1 MKYLCLL
8 HYDVAKFE
16 NLTPARLEAIVK
28 ECAPYDA
35 ALKASGQQ
43 VAVGSLQHGTSMIL
57 RARDGQPST
66 SEGSIASTVGAVLIL
81 EARDLNDAVRV
92 ASLHPAA
99 RTGEDLGWAVEV
111 RPFEMFESPWRTP

>member
-16 NLTPARLEAIVK
+16 TISASRMEAIVK
-28 ECAPYDA
+28 ECTPYDA
-35 ALKASGQQ
+35 ALKASGQLVVQ
-43 VAVGSLQHGTSMIL
+43 GSLQHGSAMIL
-57 RARDGQPST
+57 RPRDGKTTT
-66 SEGSIASTVGAVLIL
+66 SEGTLASTVGAVLVL

-111 RPFEMFESPWRTP
+111 RPLEMFEYRA